1 MLISIGIVF
10 ATVAAVF
17 AIYAL
22 MRVLM
27 SRAPNARTQDL
38 AASVVF
44 RVSALH
50 GLVLALVFASEVVEY
65 NQLSFESASE
75 VNAISDIY
83 FDSMRYGEGTEAI
96 RTAMRA
102 YLDYIPTE
110 EWNSLGRT
118 GDLSG
123 SAWVAWDDA
132 YTAILD
138 LTPASPRQDALRD
151 NMLDKIHAIAENRD
165 MREYQAKTGLN
176 VLFWIAAI
184 VGVVMVSA
192 GYYTFAPTRDNV
204 ILLSIFSAY
213 TGFILFTIYAMSNPF
228 SDPAALKPRLFFE
241 LRADIAKTE

>member
-123 SAWVAWDDA
+123 SA
-132 YTAILD
+132 
-138 LTPASPRQDALRD
+138 
-151 NMLDKIHAIAENRD
+151 
-165 MREYQAKTGLN
+165 
-176 VLFWIAAI
+176 
-184 VGVVMVSA
+184 
-192 GYYTFAPTRDNV
+192 
-204 ILLSIFSAY
+204 
-213 TGFILFTIYAMSNPF
+213 
-228 SDPAALKPRLFFE
+228 
-241 LRADIAKTE
+241 